1 MGLEKEVV
9 ANLHSVGWS
18 GPLSKD
24 LKSLRGEP
32 RGRPGRALDRGVQ
45 NMCREQQGSGSGWS
59 KVNKAERGR
68 FQMSG

>member
-9 ANLHSVGWS
+9 ANLHGVGWA

-45 NMCREQQGSGSGWS
+45 NMCRE
-59 KVNKAERGR
+59 
-68 FQMSG
+68 